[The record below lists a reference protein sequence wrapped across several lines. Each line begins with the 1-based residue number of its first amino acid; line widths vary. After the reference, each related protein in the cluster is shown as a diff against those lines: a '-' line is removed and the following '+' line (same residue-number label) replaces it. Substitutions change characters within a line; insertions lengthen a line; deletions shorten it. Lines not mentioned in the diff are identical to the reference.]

1 MRWVNRGEYQ
11 TRKNIFENKKINPS
25 QYQPRLELVVTNYIH
40 NYIQSPFLE
49 AQKWR
54 KPLISQGFSL
64 GAGNRT

>member
-11 TRKNIFENKKINPS
+11 TRKNFFENKNNPS

-40 NYIQSPFLE
+40 NYIQSPFFGP
-49 AQKWR
+49 QKWR
-54 KPLISQGFSL
+54 KPLISQGFSF